1 MNQGAVKLRRYIEA
15 RGLSPARFASL
26 IFVTQP
32 SVHRYLYGRIP
43 SPPVMQQI
51 KAVTEGE
58 ISPND
63 WLTPLDEPKAKKKAE
78 AVAVA

>member
-1 MNQGAVKLRRYIEA
+1 MNQGAVKLRNYIEG

-43 SPPVMQQI
+43 SPVVMQRI
-51 KAVTEGE
+51 KEVTEGQV
-58 ISPND
+58 SPND
-63 WLTPLDEPKAKKKAE
+63 WLTPIGESVKKNRVE
-78 AVAVA
+78 AVA